1 MKKQI
6 ISLIAM
12 IGLITAPAL
21 AGVWTAQPS
30 SGDSGKG
37 CYLVNFNSVYGN
49 NQLIGTGVVSGS
61 TFSGFLKYTANPQYS
76 GTTRLVECW
85 ADGTCAWGYAAGHYG
100 YGGDGR
106 NYPDCAYV
114 ISVSG
119 LPINSAT
126 PIACY

>member
-6 ISLIAM
+6 ITLIAM
-12 IGLITAPAL
+12 IALITAPAL

-37 CYLVNFNSVYGN
+37 CYLVNFNTSSYGN
-49 NQLIGTGVVSGS
+49 NKLLIGTGVVSGS
-61 TFSGFLKYTANPQYS
+61 TFTGFLKFTSNPQNAA
-76 GTTRLVECW
+76 TTRLQECNSG
-85 ADGTCAWGYAAGHYG
+85 ADCAWYYAGYYSPAAYS
-100 YGGDGR
+100 
-106 NYPDCAYV
+106 V
-114 ISVSG
+114 VSVSG

>member
-37 CYLVNFNSVYGN
+37 CYLVNFNAGGTN
-49 NQLIGTGVVSGS
+49 KQLIGTGVVSGN
-61 TFSGFLKYTANPQYS
+61 TFTGFLKFTSNPQYQGS
-76 GTTRLVECW
+76 TSLAECGS
-85 ADGTCAWGYAAGHYG
+85 DGYSAWIYAINSFYG
-100 YGGDGR
+100 
-106 NYPDCAYV
+106 AYSV
-114 ISVSG
+114 VSVSG